1 MGAALLI
8 HNRSSASISDCIFF
22 HNILEMKPN
31 KAYEAL
37 DGRLIE
43 STTTEKLLLGRPK
56 GDHNCLIE
64 VV

>member
-1 MGAALLI
+1 MRAALLI
-8 HNRSSASISDCIFF
+8 HNRSSASISDCIFL

-31 KAYEAL
+31 KVYQAL

-43 STTTEKLLLGRPK
+43 SKTTEKLLLRKPK

>member
-8 HNRSSASISDCIFF
+8 HNQSSASISDCIFL
-22 HNILEMKPN
+22 HKILEMKPN
-31 KAYEAL
+31 KVYQAL

-43 STTTEKLLLGRPK
+43 SKTTEKLMLGRPK